1 MLRGVGVAML
11 MGFPTW
17 EVACQ
22 YVQDALVW
30 LVEQLMSLGS
40 VDSEEKVRGVEE
52 YSPALSEGVHNQGLN
67 FLDVVSGRVVRVDDL
82 VDLKEAIIFGCRHCQ
97 QLEGQGCRSTNH
109 VEQVVAWVSNRS
121 VG

>member
-1 MLRGVGVAML
+1 MRNFRMLRGVGVAML

-67 FLDVVSGRVVRVDDL
+67 FLDVVMGCIVGVDNL
-82 VDLKEAIIFGCRHCQ
+82 VYLKEAIIFNCR
-97 QLEGQGCRSTNH
+97 
-109 VEQVVAWVSNRS
+109 
-121 VG
+121 